1 MNFACELMDLCRGTQ
16 EVAAVLSEG
25 DEQTGAYDP
34 LDRLKMAMN
43 YEEKKASTFL
53 CSYHS
58 VSEMTVRQRV
68 TTIGVRTRGTGWLH
82 PP

>member
-43 YEEKKASTFL
+43 YEEKKASTYFS
-53 CSYHS
+53 CTTCYRS
-58 VSEMTVRQRV
+58 VSEMRV
-68 TTIGVRTRGTGWLH
+68 MGHGSNG
-82 PP
+82 